1 MSAANGD
8 FFLILLGVMIMFCI
22 GIAGFFVYQMPK
34 QWEKSTD
41 RIVDKLVNVINET
54 QDVKNAVYELSK
66 KYDEHDVQ
74 AKIILRLNED
84 IKDSVD
90 NIKRS

>member
-1 MSAANGD
+1 
-8 FFLILLGVMIMFCI
+8 MIMFCI

-84 IKDSVD
+84 IKDSV
-90 NIKRS
+90 NEIRRV

>member
-1 MSAANGD
+1 
-8 FFLILLGVMIMFCI
+8 MIMFCI

-84 IKDSVD
+84 IKDNV
-90 NIKRS
+90 NEIRRV

>member
-1 MSAANGD
+1 
-8 FFLILLGVMIMFCI
+8 MFCI

-54 QDVKNAVYELSK
+54 QDVKNAVCELSR
-66 KYDEHDVQ
+66 KYHAHDVQ
-74 AKIILRLNED
+74 AKIILRINED
-84 IKDSVD
+84 IKDSVND
-90 NIKRS
+90 IKRS

>member
-1 MSAANGD
+1 
-8 FFLILLGVMIMFCI
+8 MIMFCI

-54 QDVKNAVYELSK
+54 QDVKTAVYELSK

-74 AKIILRLNED
+74 AKIILRINED
-84 IKDSVD
+84 IKNSVD
-90 NIKRS
+90 DIKRS

>member
-1 MSAANGD
+1 
-8 FFLILLGVMIMFCI
+8 MIMFCI

-84 IKDSVD
+84 IKDSVND
-90 NIKRS
+90 IKRS

>member
-1 MSAANGD
+1 
-8 FFLILLGVMIMFCI
+8 MFCI

-54 QDVKNAVYELSK
+54 QDVKNTVCELSR
-66 KYDEHDVQ
+66 KYDAHDVQ

>member
-1 MSAANGD
+1 
-8 FFLILLGVMIMFCI
+8 MIIFCI

-74 AKIILRLNED
+74 AKIILRINED

>member
-1 MSAANGD
+1 
-8 FFLILLGVMIMFCI
+8 MIMFCI

-54 QDVKNAVYELSK
+54 QDVKNAVGELSK
-66 KYDEHDVQ
+66 KYDAHDAQ
-74 AKIILRLNED
+74 AKIILRINED
-84 IKDSVD
+84 IKNSVD
-90 NIKRS
+90 DIKRS

>member
-1 MSAANGD
+1 
-8 FFLILLGVMIMFCI
+8 MIMFCI

-54 QDVKNAVYELSK
+54 QDVKNAVCELSK
-66 KYDEHDVQ
+66 KYDAHDVQ
-74 AKIILRLNED
+74 AKIILRINED
-84 IKDSVD
+84 IKDSV
-90 NIKRS
+90 NEIRRV

>member
-1 MSAANGD
+1 
-8 FFLILLGVMIMFCI
+8 MFYI

-54 QDVKNAVYELSK
+54 QDVKNAVCELPR
-66 KYDEHDVQ
+66 KYDAHDVQ

>member
-1 MSAANGD
+1 
-8 FFLILLGVMIMFCI
+8 MIMFCI

-54 QDVKNAVYELSK
+54 QNVKNAVYELSK

-84 IKDSVD
+84 IKDSV
-90 NIKRS
+90 NEIRRV

>member
-1 MSAANGD
+1 
-8 FFLILLGVMIMFCI
+8 MIMFCI

-74 AKIILRLNED
+74 AKIILRINED
-84 IKDSVD
+84 IKNSVD
-90 NIKRS
+90 DIKRS

>member
-1 MSAANGD
+1 
-8 FFLILLGVMIMFCI
+8 MIMFCI

-54 QDVKNAVYELSK
+54 QDVKNAVFELSK

-84 IKDSVD
+84 IKDSV
-90 NIKRS
+90 NEIRRV

>member
-1 MSAANGD
+1 
-8 FFLILLGVMIMFCI
+8 MIMFCI

-74 AKIILRLNED
+74 AKIILRINED
-84 IKDSVD
+84 IKDIVD

>member
-1 MSAANGD
+1 
-8 FFLILLGVMIMFCI
+8 MIMFCI
-22 GIAGFFVYQMPK
+22 GITGFFVYQMPK

-84 IKDSVD
+84 IKDSV
-90 NIKRS
+90 NEIRRV

>member
-1 MSAANGD
+1 
-8 FFLILLGVMIMFCI
+8 MIMFCI

-90 NIKRS
+90 SIKRS

>member
-1 MSAANGD
+1 
-8 FFLILLGVMIMFCI
+8 MFCI

-66 KYDEHDVQ
+66 KYDAHDVQ
-74 AKIILRLNED
+74 AKIILRINED

>member
-1 MSAANGD
+1 
-8 FFLILLGVMIMFCI
+8 MIMFCI

-84 IKDSVD
+84 IKDSVN

>member
-1 MSAANGD
+1 
-8 FFLILLGVMIMFCI
+8 MFCI

-84 IKDSVD
+84 IKDSV
-90 NIKRS
+90 NEIRRV

>member
-1 MSAANGD
+1 
-8 FFLILLGVMIMFCI
+8 MIMFCI

-84 IKDSVD
+84 IKDSV
-90 NIKRS
+90 NEIRRS

>member
-1 MSAANGD
+1 
-8 FFLILLGVMIMFCI
+8 MFCI

-90 NIKRS
+90 SIKRS

>member
-1 MSAANGD
+1 
-8 FFLILLGVMIMFCI
+8 MFCI

-74 AKIILRLNED
+74 AKIILRINED

>member
-1 MSAANGD
+1 
-8 FFLILLGVMIMFCI
+8 MFCI

-66 KYDEHDVQ
+66 KYDEHDAQ
-74 AKIILRLNED
+74 AKIILRINED

>member
-1 MSAANGD
+1 
-8 FFLILLGVMIMFCI
+8 MIIFCI

-84 IKDSVD
+84 IKDSV
-90 NIKRS
+90 NEIRRV

>member
-1 MSAANGD
+1 
-8 FFLILLGVMIMFCI
+8 MIMFCI

-74 AKIILRLNED
+74 AKIILRINED

-90 NIKRS
+90 SIKRS

>member
-1 MSAANGD
+1 
-8 FFLILLGVMIMFCI
+8 MIMFCI

-54 QDVKNAVYELSK
+54 QDVKNAVFELSK

-84 IKDSVD
+84 IKDSV
-90 NIKRS
+90 NEIRRS

>member
-1 MSAANGD
+1 
-8 FFLILLGVMIMFCI
+8 MIMFCI

-74 AKIILRLNED
+74 AKIILRINED

>member
-1 MSAANGD
+1 
-8 FFLILLGVMIMFCI
+8 MIMFCI

-74 AKIILRLNED
+74 AKIILRINED
-84 IKDSVD
+84 IKDSV
-90 NIKRS
+90 NEIRRV